1 MPGALGRKGG
11 WLDVRA
17 GKGPMFTRSTESG
30 GRRYRGCV
38 YRRDAVPGE
47 TRVLTGK
54 HKLGSAP
61 RQSQPKEWI

>member
-1 MPGALGRKGG
+1 
-11 WLDVRA
+11 VRA